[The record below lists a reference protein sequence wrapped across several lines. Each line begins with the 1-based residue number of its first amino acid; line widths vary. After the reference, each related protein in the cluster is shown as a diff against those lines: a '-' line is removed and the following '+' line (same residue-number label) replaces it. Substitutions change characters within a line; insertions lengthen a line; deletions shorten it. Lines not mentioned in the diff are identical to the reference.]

1 MKTLLIVL
9 LMSGLCF
16 AQMPKPDD
24 RQNEVFQTVCYDW
37 LERNWQTV
45 KKFEDGGAL
54 YQPINKMELM
64 RVENSLVLLT
74 ENNFV
79 ESDTEIYHIA
89 VYFTSRYLQE
99 GEWLAKQPML
109 QVLYL
114 HIRNGRVILWDAQPA
129 VPYKKL

>member
-9 LMSGLCF
+9 MMSGLCF

-37 LERNWQTV
+37 LEHNWQTV
-45 KKFEDGGAL
+45 KKFEDGDAL

-64 RVENSLVLLT
+64 RVENDVVLLT
-74 ENNFV
+74 DSNFV

-89 VYFTSRYLQE
+89 IYFTSRYFEE
-99 GEWLAKQPML
+99 GGWRDKTPML

-114 HIRNGRVILWDAQPA
+114 HIRNERVILWEVQTA